1 MSASHLIYWS
11 SYEFSHSSY
20 QQALQAE
27 FSLTEKHKMVEL
39 LQSEVKIAGTKRVF
53 TDAVGLYVQSVF
65 KALEEADVSLI
76 CFYEK

>member
-1 MSASHLIYWS
+1 
-11 SYEFSHSSY
+11 
-20 QQALQAE
+20 
-27 FSLTEKHKMVEL
+27 MVEL

>member
-1 MSASHLIYWS
+1 MEPFRILVDRWIV
-11 SYEFSHSSY
+11 SHSI
-20 QQALQAE
+20 E
-27 FSLTEKHKMVEL
+27 DFSLTEKHKMVEL

-65 KALEEADVSLI
+65 KAMEEADVSLI